1 MAKQYRMSA
10 FRRGVNAVASFVA
23 RRGKGPSWELT
34 TVGRK
39 SGRLRTVPVT
49 PIEVEGSRYLVSP
62 YGTVGW
68 VHNIRATGTG
78 TLRRGGQDEEITVTE
93 VGDEEAGIVLARYHD
108 ELKRI
113 VGAYFDVPDDP
124 GVADFV
130 VEATA
135 HPVFRI
141 DG

>member
-10 FRRGVNAVASFVA
+10 FRRGVNAVASFAA

-49 PIEVEGSRYLVSP
+49 PIEVEGLRYLVSP

-68 VHNIRATGTG
+68 VHNIRATGAG

-93 VGDEEAGIVLARYHD
+93 VGDEEAGTVLARYHD
-108 ELKRI
+108 DLERI

-124 GVADFV
+124 TIADFV
-130 VEATA
+130 AEAAA

-141 DG
+141 GG